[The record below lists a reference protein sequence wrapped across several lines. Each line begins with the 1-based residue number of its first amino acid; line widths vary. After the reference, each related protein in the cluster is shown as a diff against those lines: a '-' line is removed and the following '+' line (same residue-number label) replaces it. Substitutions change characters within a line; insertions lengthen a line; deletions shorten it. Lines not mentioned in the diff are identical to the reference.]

1 MKGEELQ
8 RIVESKLREGKTPKE
23 IVNDLGPDHI
33 SLRTVKYWSTMLKQ
47 KGHLRLQKP
56 PGKPR
61 TVRTAA
67 LTRTIKKKSKRKK
80 PVSIRKLGRETTTPK
95 STVHRVLKEDLKV
108 KAFKKRKVPK
118 LTPEQKTKRVHF
130 ARWVLRTLLSNE
142 RKRVVFSD
150 EKYFDLDGMY
160 NAQNDRVWAA
170 TREEADKQGGQFRK
184 SKFPVKVMVY
194 MAAAA
199 TGAVKLHISKAPT
212 LNADIYTKECLP
224 LAKILGHKEFGSRGW
239 WYQQDNATPHTQAAA
254 QQWCASNLPNFFT
267 KEQWPPN
274 SPDLNPLD
282 YSLWVELGASI
293 NWNEVHN
300 KETLKSHIQAAV
312 RKMRKEV
319 IVNTCSKWST
329 RLYKILKNHGEYIP

>member
-1 MKGEELQ
+1 MKGKELQ

-23 IVNDLGPDHI
+23 IVNDLGPEHI

-56 PGKPR
+56 PGRPR

-184 SKFPVKVMVY
+184 SKFPVKIMVY

-224 LAKILGHKEFGSRGW
+224 LAKILGHKEFGIAVGGINRTTLHLILRQPHSSGVLLTFQISLPRSNGLPTAQTSTPWTTASGW
-239 WYQQDNATPHTQAAA
+239 NWVPA
-254 QQWCASNLPNFFT
+254 LIGT
-267 KEQWPPN
+267 KCT
-274 SPDLNPLD
+274 
-282 YSLWVELGASI
+282 I
-293 NWNEVHN
+293 KKH
-300 KETLKSHIQAAV
+300 
-312 RKMRKEV
+312 
-319 IVNTCSKWST
+319 
-329 RLYKILKNHGEYIP
+329 